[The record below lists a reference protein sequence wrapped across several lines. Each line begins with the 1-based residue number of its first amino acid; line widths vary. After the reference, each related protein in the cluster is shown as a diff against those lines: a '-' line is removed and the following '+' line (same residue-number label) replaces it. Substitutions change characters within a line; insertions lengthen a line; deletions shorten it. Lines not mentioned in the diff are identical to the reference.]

1 MREVRAMF
9 LATSAASLGLKPTK
23 EYPRGFGAG
32 QSVVT
37 ELRKVAGLKR

>member
-9 LATSAASLGLKPTK
+9 LATLAASVGLKPTK
-23 EYPRGFGAG
+23 EYPRVFGAG

-37 ELRKVAGLKR
+37 ELRKVAEQKR